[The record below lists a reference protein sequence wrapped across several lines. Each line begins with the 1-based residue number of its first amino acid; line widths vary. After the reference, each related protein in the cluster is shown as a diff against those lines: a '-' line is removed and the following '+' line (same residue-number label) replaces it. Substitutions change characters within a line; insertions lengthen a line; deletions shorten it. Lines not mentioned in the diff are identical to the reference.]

1 MNSTS
6 AFPVLLLG
14 RVLGSAI
21 FISGGWAK
29 LMAMAA
35 TVGYFTKMGLPLPQ
49 VAFIVAVAVELGGGL
64 LLLFGLLTRPVAVV
78 LAVFCVV
85 TALIA
90 HTNFGDR
97 VQEVNFMK
105 NLAMAGGY
113 LAFAVAG
120 AGAFSLDA
128 MLRRRRTVVSV
139 A

>member
-1 MNSTS
+1 MNPIPTS
-6 AFPVLLLG
+6 PVLLLG

-29 LMAMAA
+29 LTAMAA
-35 TVGYFTKMGLPLPQ
+35 TVGYFDKIGLPLPQ
-49 VAFIVAVAVELGGGL
+49 VAFAVAVAVELGGGL
-64 LLLFGLLTRPVAVV
+64 LLLLGLFTRPVAVV
-78 LAVFCVV
+78 LAVFCVA

-90 HTNFGDR
+90 HTNLADR
-97 VQEVNFMK
+97 MQEINFMK
-105 NLAMAGGY
+105 NMAMTGGY

-128 MLRRRRTVVSV
+128 MLRRRAVVGV

>member
-1 MNSTS
+1 MSPIPAS
-6 AFPVLLLG
+6 PVLLLG

-35 TVGYFTKMGLPLPQ
+35 TVGYFTKIGLPLHQ
-49 VAFIVAVAVELGGGL
+49 VAFAVAVAVELGGGL
-64 LLLFGLLTRPVAVV
+64 LLLLGLFTRSVAVM
-78 LAVFCVV
+78 LAVFCVA

-90 HTNFGDR
+90 HTNLADR
-97 VQEVNFMK
+97 MQEINFMK

-120 AGAFSLDA
+120 AGVFSLDA
-128 MLRRRRTVVSV
+128 MLRRRTAVGV

>member
-1 MNSTS
+1 MTPIPAS
-6 AFPVLLLG
+6 PVLLLG

-35 TVGYFTKMGLPLPQ
+35 TVGYFTKIGLPLPQ
-49 VAFIVAVAVELGGGL
+49 VAFAVAVAVELGGGL
-64 LLLFGLLTRPVAVV
+64 LLLLGLFTRPVAVV
-78 LAVFCVV
+78 LAVFCVA

-90 HTNFGDR
+90 HTNFADR
-97 VQEVNFMK
+97 VQEINFMK

-128 MLRRRRTVVSV
+128 MLRRRTVVGV